1 MPRLIKEINMKS
13 NIKLK
18 IIALS
23 IAFASAPSLAN
34 SGSFDKIG
42 VFDDAY
48 SGFQLLRKPHSLQ
61 EKIIAENTKEEN
73 DLLLSSLQS
82 LSVLRTEHSQSEVE
96 DAIFY
101 IMTTQHKELKSKWDG
116 NVIFD
121 GITIYQ
127 DDNMVNYEQY
137 SFDPETPM
145 ANKKR
150 IKNGLP
156 PVSYD
161 GLPIQICS
169 LTKNISSSRFE
180 ILSTQVDA
188 FINLSRSEL
197 SKDQACLSESDAK
210 NYWTERQKDF
220 VDQYLNYTPR
230 YRYE

>member
-1 MPRLIKEINMKS
+1 MKSNMKS
-13 NIKLK
+13 K

-23 IAFASAPSLAN
+23 IAFASASSFANGGSL
-34 SGSFDKIG
+34 DKVG

-48 SGFQLLRKPHSLQ
+48 SGFQLLRKPHSQQ
-61 EKIIAENTKEEN
+61 EKIVAENTKEEN

-82 LSVLRTEHSQSEVE
+82 LSVLNTEHSQSEVE

-101 IMTTQHKELKSKWDG
+101 IMTTQHEELKSKWDD
-116 NVIFD
+116 NVTFN
-121 GITIYQ
+121 GIKIYQ

-145 ANKKR
+145 VNKNR

-161 GLPIQICS
+161 GLPIQICA
-169 LTKNISSSRFE
+169 LTKNVSSSKFE

-188 FINLSRSEL
+188 FINLSRSGL
-197 SKDQACLSESDAK
+197 SKEQACLSESDAK
-210 NYWTERQKDF
+210 SYWVERQKDF